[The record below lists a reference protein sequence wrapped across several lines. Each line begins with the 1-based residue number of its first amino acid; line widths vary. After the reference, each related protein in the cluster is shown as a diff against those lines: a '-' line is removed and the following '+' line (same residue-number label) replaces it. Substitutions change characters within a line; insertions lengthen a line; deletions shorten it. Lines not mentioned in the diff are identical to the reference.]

1 MRIAK
6 VIGSVT
12 LSRTH
17 PSLIGARWKVAVPL
31 MLDDLKG
38 EGGPPCEELVVYDDI
53 GAGEGSLI
61 AVSEGREASMPFH
74 PDYKPVDA
82 YNSAI
87 LDHIHIQ

>member
-12 LSRTH
+12 LSRMH
-17 PSLIGARWKVAVPL
+17 PSLVGARWKVAIPQ

-38 EGGPPCEELVVYDDI
+38 EGGAPEEELIVYDEI
-53 GAGEGSLI
+53 GAGEGSMI

-74 PDYKPVDA
+74 PDVKPIDA
-82 YNSAI
+82 YNGAI
-87 LDHIHIQ
+87 LDQINIK